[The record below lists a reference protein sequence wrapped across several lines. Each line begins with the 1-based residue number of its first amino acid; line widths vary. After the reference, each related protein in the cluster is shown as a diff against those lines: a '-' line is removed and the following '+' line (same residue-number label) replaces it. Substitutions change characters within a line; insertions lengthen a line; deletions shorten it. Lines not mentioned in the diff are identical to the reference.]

1 MFLSA
6 TLPLLLPLPWP
17 RRNLIPYVF
26 VKRSCFLY
34 HYIPGL
40 LYGELM
46 LAMMVDKMS
55 GPQRDRAVRL
65 IALAVVVCFLFFA
78 PWVYALPLTSEGHD
92 RRRWLRR
99 WN

>member
-1 MFLSA
+1 M
-6 TLPLLLPLPWP
+6 
-17 RRNLIPYVF
+17 F

-40 LYGELM
+40 MYGELM
-46 LAMMVDKMS
+46 LAMTLDKLAA
-55 GPQRDRAVRL
+55 GAPRTRDAVVRGAL
-65 IALAVVVCFLFFA
+65 LAVVGVYLFYA
-78 PWVYALPLTSEGHD
+78 PWVYAIPLTSEGHE